1 MIRVMVVE
9 DSPTARALMVEI
21 LQSDP
26 DIDVVGEAVHGAEAV
41 EMSSRLRPDLITMDI
56 HMPVMDGFTATKHI
70 MARSPTPII
79 IVSSSTSGPD
89 VEHSLNAIQAGALM
103 LLPKPDNPAS
113 SRFDYRRTELVT
125 MAKAMA
131 SVKVVRRWNSAPVA
145 APPRPQGHA
154 GGTVRIVAIAASTG
168 GPAALHRIFSSLPRD
183 FRAPIVVVQH
193 ITAGFIGGLADWLRG
208 SCPLE
213 VSVAEH
219 GEELRP
225 GHVYLAPDT
234 RHLGVTST
242 GRIAISDEPP
252 RNGFRPSGDHLFESV
267 AAAYGSSVAGI
278 VLTGMGA
285 DGVEGLRSVKAAG
298 GHVLA
303 QDEASSIVY
312 GMPKEAVAAGIVD
325 AVLSLDDMAP
335 RLVHLLGKN
344 P

>member
-9 DSPTARALMVEI
+9 DSPTVRALMVEI
-21 LQSDP
+21 LESDP
-26 DIDVVGEAVHGAEAV
+26 EIDVIGQATHGAEAV
-41 EMSSRLRPDLITMDI
+41 EMTQRLRPDLITMDI

-70 MARSPTPII
+70 MAQAPTPII

-113 SRFDYRRTELVT
+113 ARFDYRRNELVT

-131 SVKVVRRWNSAPVA
+131 SVKVVRRWGSTPVA
-145 APPRPQGHA
+145 PLVRQKPH
-154 GGTVRIVAIAASTG
+154 GGAIRIVAIAASTG
-168 GPAALHRIFSSLPRD
+168 GPAALHRILSSLPRG
-183 FRAPIVVVQH
+183 FRVPIMVVQH
-193 ITAGFIGGLADWLRG
+193 ITSGFIGGLADWLRS
-208 SCPLE
+208 SCPLD

-225 GHVYLAPDT
+225 GHVYLAPDM
-234 RHLGVTST
+234 RHLGVSST
-242 GRIAISDEPP
+242 GRVAISDEAP
-252 RNGFRPSGDHLFESV
+252 RHGFRPSGDYLFESV
-267 AAAYGSSVAGI
+267 ASAYGSAVAGI
-278 VLTGMGA
+278 VLTGMGS
-285 DGVEGLRSVKAAG
+285 DGVDGLRAVKAAG

-312 GMPKEAVAAGIVD
+312 GMPKEAVAAGVVD

-335 RLVHLLGKN
+335 RLVHLLGKEQ
-344 P
+344 

>member
-26 DIDVVGEAVHGAEAV
+26 EIEVVGEATHGAEAV
-41 EMSSRLRPDLITMDI
+41 EMTGRLRPDLITMDI
-56 HMPVMDGFTATKHI
+56 HMPGMDGFTATKHI
-70 MARSPTPII
+70 MAQSPTPII
-79 IVSSSTSGPD
+79 IVSSSMSGPD

-103 LLPKPDNPAS
+103 LLPKPDNPTSA
-113 SRFDYRRTELVT
+113 RFDYRRTELLT

-131 SVKVVRRWNSAPVA
+131 TVKVVRRWNA
-145 APPRPQGHA
+145 APSAAPGRHQSHA
-154 GGTVRIVAIAASTG
+154 GPIRIVAIAASTG
-168 GPAALHRIFSSLPRD
+168 GPAALHRILSSLPRD
-183 FRAPIVVVQH
+183 FKAPIVVVQH

-213 VSVAEH
+213 VKVAEP

-225 GHVYLAPDT
+225 KHVYLAPDT
-234 RHLGVTST
+234 GHLGVTPT
-242 GRIAISDEPP
+242 GRVAISDEPP
-252 RNGFRPSGDHLFESV
+252 RNGFRPSADHLFESV

-278 VLTGMGA
+278 VLTGMGT
-285 DGVEGLRSVKAAG
+285 DGVDGLRSVKAAG

-312 GMPKEAVAAGIVD
+312 GMPRVAVTAGIVD
-325 AVLSLDDMAP
+325 AILSLDDMAP
-335 RLVHLLGKN
+335 RLVHLLGKVS
-344 P
+344 

>member
-26 DIDVVGEAVHGAEAV
+26 DINVVAEATHGGEAVEL
-41 EMSSRLRPDLITMDI
+41 SSKLRPDLITMDI
-56 HMPVMDGFTATKHI
+56 HMPIMDGFTATKHI

-103 LLPKPDNPAS
+103 VLPKPDNPAS
-113 SRFDYRRTELVT
+113 ARFDYRRNELLT

-131 SVKVVRRWNSAPVA
+131 SVKVVRRWTT
-145 APPRPQGHA
+145 APPPPPQARVKPAA
-154 GGTVRIVAIAASTG
+154 GNVRIVAIAASTG
-168 GPAALHRIFSSLPRD
+168 GPAALHRIFTSLPRD
-183 FRAPIVVVQH
+183 FRVPIVVVQH
-193 ITAGFIGGLADWLRG
+193 ITAGFIGGLADWLRA
-208 SCPLE
+208 SCPLD
-213 VSVAEH
+213 VTVGEH
-219 GEELRP
+219 GEELKA

-242 GRIAISDEPP
+242 GRVAISDEAP
-252 RNGFRPSGDHLFESV
+252 RNGFRPSGDYLFQSV
-267 AAAYGSSVAGI
+267 AAAYGSSVAGV
-278 VLTGMGA
+278 VLTGMGS
-285 DGVEGLRSVKAAG
+285 DGVDGLRAVKAAG

-312 GMPKEAVAAGIVD
+312 GMPKEAVAAGVVD
-325 AVLSLDDMAP
+325 SVLNLDDLAP
-335 RLVHLLGKN
+335 RLVQLLGKDT
-344 P
+344 

>member
-26 DIDVVGEAVHGAEAV
+26 DIDVVGEATHGAEAV
-41 EMSSRLRPDLITMDI
+41 EMSGKLRPDLITMDI

-79 IVSSSTSGPD
+79 IVSSSMSGPD

-113 SRFDYRRTELVT
+113 ARFDYRRNELVT

-131 SVKVVRRWNSAPVA
+131 SVKVVRRWTSAPA
-145 APPRPQGHA
+145 APPVRHTSHSGPI
-154 GGTVRIVAIAASTG
+154 RIVAIAASTG
-168 GPAALHRIFSSLPRD
+168 GPAALHRIFTSLPRD
-183 FRAPIVVVQH
+183 FRLPIVVVQH

-208 SCPLE
+208 SCPLN
-213 VSVAEH
+213 VTVAEH
-219 GEELRP
+219 GEELR
-225 GHVYLAPDT
+225 GGQVYLAPDT
-234 RHLGVTST
+234 RHLGVTSS
-242 GRIAISDEPP
+242 GRVAISDDAP
-252 RNGFRPSGDHLFESV
+252 RNGFRPSADYLFQSV
-267 AAAYGSSVAGI
+267 AAAYGSSVAGV

-285 DGVEGLRSVKAAG
+285 DGVEGLRDVKAAG

-312 GMPKEAVAAGIVD
+312 GMPKEAVAAGVVD
-325 AVLSLDDMAP
+325 AVLALDDIAP
-335 RLVHLLGKN
+335 RLVHLLGKVS
-344 P
+344 

>member
-26 DIDVVGEAVHGAEAV
+26 EINVVGEAVHGAEAV
-41 EMSSRLRPDLITMDI
+41 EMSGRLRPDLITMDI

-79 IVSSSTSGPD
+79 IVSSSLSGPD

-103 LLPKPDNPAS
+103 VLPKPDNPAS
-113 SRFDYRRTELVT
+113 ARFDYRRNELVT

-131 SVKVVRRWNSAPVA
+131 SVKVVRRWNTAPSPPAAQPQRAHPAPV
-145 APPRPQGHA
+145 RL
-154 GGTVRIVAIAASTG
+154 VAITASTG
-168 GPAALHRIFSSLPRD
+168 GPAALHRIFTSLPRD

-193 ITAGFIGGLADWLRG
+193 ITAGFIGGLADWLRV
-208 SCPLE
+208 SCPLQ

-219 GEELRP
+219 GEELRG
-225 GHVYLAPDT
+225 GHVYLAPDS

-242 GRIAISDEPP
+242 RRIAISDEPP
-252 RNGFRPSGDHLFESV
+252 RNGFRPSGNHLFQSA
-267 AAAYGSSVAGI
+267 AAAYGSAVAG
-278 VLTGMGA
+278 VMLTGMGS
-285 DGVEGLRSVKAAG
+285 DGVEGLRAVKAAG

-312 GMPKEAVAAGIVD
+312 GMPREAVAAGIVD
-325 AVLSLDDMAP
+325 AVLSLDDLAP
-335 RLVHLLGKN
+335 RLMQLLGKDS
-344 P
+344 

>member
-26 DIDVVGEAVHGAEAV
+26 DINVVGEASHGAEAV
-41 EMSSRLRPDLITMDI
+41 ELSSKLRPDLITMDI
-56 HMPVMDGFTATKHI
+56 HMPIMDGFTATKHI
-70 MARSPTPII
+70 MARQPTPII
-79 IVSSSTSGPD
+79 IVSSSMSGPD

-103 LLPKPDNPAS
+103 VLPKPDNPAS
-113 SRFDYRRTELVT
+113 ARFDYRRTELVT

-131 SVKVVRRWNSAPVA
+131 SVKVVRRWNPGPTPV
-145 APPRPQGHA
+145 PGPHKSHTGS
-154 GGTVRIVAIAASTG
+154 VRIVAIAASTG
-168 GPAALHRIFSSLPRD
+168 GPAALHRIFTSLPRT
-183 FRAPIVVVQH
+183 FRLPIVVVQH
-193 ITAGFIGGLADWLRG
+193 ITAGFIGGLADWLRA

-213 VSVAEH
+213 VTVAEH

-242 GRIAISDEPP
+242 GRVAVSDDAP

-267 AAAYGSSVAGI
+267 AAAYGSSVAGV
-278 VLTGMGA
+278 VLTGMGS
-285 DGVEGLRSVKAAG
+285 DGVDGLRAVKAAG

-312 GMPKEAVAAGIVD
+312 GMPKEAVASGVVD
-325 AVLSLDDMAP
+325 SILTLDEIAP
-335 RLVHLLGKN
+335 RLVHLLGKDL
-344 P
+344 

>member
-26 DIDVVGEAVHGAEAV
+26 EINVVGEATDGGEAV
-41 EMSSRLRPDLITMDI
+41 EMSGKLRPDLITMDI

-79 IVSSSTSGPD
+79 IVSSSMSGPD

-103 LLPKPDNPAS
+103 VLPKPDNPAS
-113 SRFDYRRTELVT
+113 ARFDYRRNELIT

-131 SVKVVRRWNSAPVA
+131 SVKVVRRWNTASS
-145 APPRPQGHA
+145 PPPSRPRSHI
-154 GGTVRIVAIAASTG
+154 GTVRIVAIAASTG
-168 GPAALHRIFSSLPRD
+168 GPAALHRIFTSLPRG

-193 ITAGFIGGLADWLRG
+193 ITAGFIGGLADWLRA

-213 VSVAEH
+213 VTVAEH
-219 GEELRP
+219 GEELRA

-242 GRIAISDEPP
+242 GRVAISDEAP
-252 RNGFRPSGDHLFESV
+252 RNGFRPSGDYLFQSV
-267 AAAYGSSVAGI
+267 AAAYGSSVAGV
-278 VLTGMGA
+278 VLTGMGS
-285 DGVEGLRSVKAAG
+285 DGVDGLRAVKAAG

-303 QDEASSIVY
+303 QDEATSIVY
-312 GMPKEAVAAGIVD
+312 GMPKEAVTAGVVD
-325 AVLSLDDMAP
+325 SVLSLDELAP
-335 RLVHLLGKN
+335 RLVQLIGKD

>member
-21 LQSDP
+21 LESDP
-26 DIDVVGEAVHGAEAV
+26 EIDVVGQAPNGAEAV
-41 EMSSRLRPDLITMDI
+41 EMTQRLRPDLITMDI

-70 MARSPTPII
+70 MSQAPTPII
-79 IVSSSTSGPD
+79 IVSSSMSGPD

-113 SRFDYRRTELVT
+113 ARFDYRRAELVT

-131 SVKVVRRWNSAPVA
+131 SVKVVRRWGTAPL
-145 APPRPQGHA
+145 PPLPKQRPV
-154 GGTVRIVAIAASTG
+154 GGPVRIVAIAASTG
-168 GPAALHRIFSSLPRD
+168 GPAALHRVLSGLPRG
-183 FRAPIVVVQH
+183 FKAPIVVVQH
-193 ITAGFIGGLADWLRG
+193 ITAGFIGGLADWLRA

-213 VSVAEH
+213 VTVAEH

-242 GRIAISDEPP
+242 GRVAISDEAA
-252 RNGFRPSGDHLFESV
+252 RNGFRPSGDYLFQSV
-267 AAAYGSSVAGI
+267 AAAYGSAVAGI
-278 VLTGMGA
+278 VLTGMGS
-285 DGVEGLRSVKAAG
+285 DGVDGLRAVKAAG

-312 GMPKEAVAAGIVD
+312 GMPKEAVAAGVVD

-335 RLVHLLGKN
+335 RLVHLLGKD